1 MLRCG
6 NGNQTFGLWP
16 RPPALAPAR
25 GLRNNASQIKTDMS
39 ERENDMA
46 DDRRDELEALLARQ
60 RAAFTAS
67 RPEPMSQRKDRIRRA
82 IALVK
87 DHGDEFAKA
96 MSADFGSRSMQQ
108 SMLTDIAA
116 VVGAGNHAL
125 KHMDAWAKAEKRK
138 VQFPLGLL
146 GARAELRYEPKGV
159 IGILSPWNFPV
170 QLAFAP
176 LMQVLAAGNRAM
188 IKPSEFTERTS
199 ELMANLTAEYFAPE
213 EVAVVTGSPEVAAA
227 FSSLPFDHLV
237 FTGSTATG
245 RRVMQAAA
253 ANLVPVTL
261 ELGGKSPVVMG
272 RSADF
277 AKAGERIAIG
287 KMLNAGQICLAPDY
301 LMVPE
306 DKADEAV
313 AGVVSAASAM
323 YPRILDNDDY
333 ASIVSDRHFERLQG
347 LVADARNKGAEVIE
361 VNPAGEDFANAN
373 QRKMPLTVL
382 RGVND
387 SMTVMQ
393 EEIFGPVLPVMTYK
407 AVGEAVDYI
416 NDHDRPLG
424 LYYFGEDKSEQER
437 VLTRTSSGGVT
448 THDVIFHVS
457 MEDLPF
463 GGVGPSGMGSYH
475 AIEGFREF
483 SHARAVYHQ
492 PKIDIAKLGG
502 LKPPYGKAADA
513 ATARMMK

>member
-1 MLRCG
+1 MAIRW
-6 NGNQTFGLWP
+6 QADDSS
-16 RPPALAPAR
+16 ALALMRPFGKNPAR
-25 GLRNNASQIKTDMS
+25 FALHLMS

-67 RPEPMSQRKDRIRRA
+67 RPEPLSQRKDRIRRA
-82 IALVK
+82 MALVK
-87 DHGDEFAKA
+87 EHGEAFAKA
-96 MSADFGSRSMQQ
+96 MSADFGNRSHHQ

-116 VVGAGNHAL
+116 TVGAGTHAL
-125 KHMDAWAKAEKRK
+125 KHLDGWARPEKRK
-138 VQFPLGLL
+138 VQFPLGLM
-146 GARAELRYEPKGV
+146 GARAEVRYEPKGV

-170 QLAFAP
+170 QLAFGP

-199 ELMANLTAEYFAPE
+199 ALMAELAAEYFAPE
-213 EVAVVTGSPEVAAA
+213 EVAVITGGPEVAAA

-277 AKAGERIAIG
+277 ARAGERIAIG
-287 KMLNAGQICLAPDY
+287 KMMNAGQICLAPDY
-301 LMVPE
+301 LIVPE

-313 AGVVSAASAM
+313 AGVTGAAAAM
-323 YPRILDNDDY
+323 YPRLLDNDDY

-347 LVADARNKGAEVIE
+347 LVEDARDKGAEVIE
-361 VNPAGEDFANAN
+361 VNPAGEDFGNAN

-387 SMTVMQ
+387 DMTVMQ

-407 AVGEAVDYI
+407 SVDQAVDYI
-416 NDHDRPLG
+416 NEHDRPLG
-424 LYYFGEDKSEQER
+424 LYYFGEDKAEQER
-437 VLTRTSSGGVT
+437 VLTRTISGGVT
-448 THDVIFHVS
+448 TNDVVFHVS

-502 LKPPYGKAADA
+502 LKPPYGKATA
-513 ATARMMK
+513 AAAARMMK